1 MKFSKTFPKIIRY
14 PVVYLGMML
23 FILSGCGSSSDDNT
37 GYIKFYNAS
46 SNAPS
51 VFLTVDENLD
61 EDDDDE
67 IEVTYSSVA
76 FSKVS
81 ASNALDT
88 GKYYVELGWQDEESS
103 DRSDLEVI
111 YEDQVNITSENI
123 TFMALTG
130 DIRQPDVLTF
140 DIPVIDDD
148 TDDDDDLF
156 NLRLL
161 NLNTDYQTVDVYM
174 SKDNETFNEAEFVSS
189 SALNS
194 LTDNIKLEQDQYIF
208 YITPAGSDEVI
219 YTSVDQTYS
228 VVSQYVI
235 VLRANTGV
243 GSSPFA
249 IDSIGINGVTQLD
262 DVNSEATFGFYNAIT
277 PNDYLP
283 DYYGVINIDVKLGNE
298 SEVSVDNLEH
308 GEFSVSTTTANG
320 DYAFNVLN
328 AYTDQTFINDAL
340 LSLEENADNTIF
352 LYDKTDPVDD
362 DEDLDI
368 DENSDGVVDNYES
381 IVKSMTIT
389 KSNNTSLYSHGI
401 KVVNLTDSDD
411 FSRVTFYF
419 VLNDEI
425 ISTADNKLSV
435 LQESNGSVT
444 LLNNTYDIYAVATID
459 GTDLILGSKLLI
471 LNEDSQE
478 QYLIFEASE
487 SAYTGYNMQL
497 VDQRIEN

>member
-1 MKFSKTFPKIIRY
+1 MKFSKTIPKIIRY
-14 PVVYLGMML
+14 PVVYLSTML
-23 FILSGCGSSSDDNT
+23 LILSGCSGSSDDST

-46 SNAPS
+46 SNAPG

-61 EDDDDE
+61 ADDDDE
-67 IEVTYSSVA
+67 IEVTYSAVA

-88 GKYYVELGWQDEESS
+88 GKYYVELAWQDEESS
-103 DRSDLEVI
+103 ERSDLEVI
-111 YEDQVNITSENI
+111 YEDQVSITSENI
-123 TFMALTG
+123 TFMALTA

-156 NLRLL
+156 NLRFL
-161 NLNTDYQTVDVYM
+161 NLNATYQTVDVYM
-174 SKDNETFNEAEFVSS
+174 SKDNETFNEAQFVTSS
-189 SALNS
+189 DLNS
-194 LTDNIKLEQDQYIF
+194 LTDNIKLDQDQYIF
-208 YITPAGSDEVI
+208 YITPAGGDEVI
-219 YTSVDQTYS
+219 YTSVDQSYS
-228 VVSQYVI
+228 WVSQYVI

-249 IDSIGINGVTQLD
+249 IDSIGVNGVTQLD
-262 DVNSEATFGFYNAIT
+262 DVDSEATFGFYNAIT

-283 DYYGVINIDVKLGNE
+283 DYYGVIDIDVKLGSE
-298 SEVSVDNLEH
+298 SKVVINNLAY
-308 GEFSVSTTTANG
+308 GEFSASTTTANG

-328 AYTDQTFINDAL
+328 TYTDQTFINDAL
-340 LSLEENADNTIF
+340 LSLEENADNTLF
-352 LYDKTDPVDD
+352 LYGKIDPVDD
-362 DEDLDI
+362 DKDLDI
-368 DENSDGVVDNYES
+368 DENGDGIVDNYES

-389 KSNNTSLYSHGI
+389 KSNNSSLYSHGI

-419 VLNDEI
+419 VLSDEI

-435 LQESNGSVT
+435 LQESNGSVS
-444 LLNNTYDIYAVATID
+444 LLNNTYDIYAVANID
-459 GTDLILGSKLLI
+459 GTDLVLGSMLLI

-478 QYLIFEASE
+478 QFLIFEADE
-487 SAYTGYNMQL
+487 AAYTGYTMKL
-497 VDQRIEN
+497 VEQRIED